1 MKKILTIAAREYRAM
16 VATKAFLVSI
26 LMMPILMT
34 GGFFVTTFLNKTGG
48 AKERKI
54 VVWDGTGKLFDDL
67 KTAADQ
73 ANARLDDEPEDSQ
86 NSSNGGFN
94 QKEKLF
100 LEKAEF
106 DEITD
111 QDRIAISKKIENG
124 EVYAFVEIPKSIMSR
139 ESIDAMI
146 KKLTADANTTNPN
159 KDASK
164 EQETEITSPEVIFR
178 SQNSALASAKR

>member
-1 MKKILTIAAREYRAM
+1 M

-94 QKEKLF
+94 QKEITVFGKKLN
-100 LEKAEF
+100 LMRSL
-106 DEITD
+106 I
-111 QDRIAISKKIENG
+111 KIELP
-124 EVYAFVEIPKSIMSR
+124 FP
-139 ESIDAMI
+139 
-146 KKLTADANTTNPN
+146 KKLKTAKSTHLLR
-159 KDASK
+159 
-164 EQETEITSPEVIFR
+164 FR
-178 SQNSALASAKR
+178 NRSCRGNQLTQ